1 MAPGYCHKGVSR
13 AGLLAVD
20 GGMSGEAVMADL
32 CQFDTL
38 SHSGSTRKEKRL
50 KTQPGDQMTHGGS
63 ANGISKKYDMWKQE
77 FSYDI
82 DFLAMFLDKDK
93 DHYTSPWSSGNCIGQ
108 REMREWLFKL
118 WVGKPEMRELLWK
131 VSLLRLNYISLDSF
145 RG

>member
-1 MAPGYCHKGVSR
+1 MAPGYRHKGVSR

-20 GGMSGEAVMADL
+20 GGMSGKIEMADL
-32 CQFDTL
+32 HQFDT
-38 SHSGSTRKEKRL
+38 SDSNSTRKEKRL
-50 KTQPGDQMTHGGS
+50 RTQHEDQLTNGGT
-63 ANGISKKYDMWKQE
+63 ANGASKRYDMWKQE

-82 DFLAMFLDKDK
+82 DFLAMFLDKGR

-131 VSLLRLNYISLDSF
+131 VAIR
-145 RG
+145 

>member
-20 GGMSGEAVMADL
+20 GGMSGEPEMADL

-38 SHSGSTRKEKRL
+38 NHSDSTRKEKRL
-50 KTQPGDQMTHGGS
+50 RTQQGDQMSNGGT
-63 ANGISKKYDMWKQE
+63 ANGASKSYDLWKQD

-82 DFLAMFLDKDK
+82 DFLAMFLDKDR

-131 VSLLRLNYISLDSF
+131 VSLLRLLIYL
-145 RG
+145 